1 MVRSALVPKD
11 QQFCSV
17 WLDNHFSFIY
27 GDKAPNRDEVQLS
40 VNSKKEIFKM
50 FDADAK
56 KNSIHSVGYN
66 TFVNLWNAKFPR
78 VKSRP
83 WVNVSGKCNTCYLID
98 REKGKATDQEVVRH
112 LGIAHQLHRG
122 GLYMLEREK

>member
-1 MVRSALVPKD
+1 MVRSALVPKY

-17 WLDNHFSFIY
+17 WLDNHFSIY

-66 TFVNLWNAKFPR
+66 TFVNLWNAQFPR

-83 WVNVSGKCNTCYLID
+83 WVNVPGKCNTCYLID

>member
-17 WLDNHFSFIY
+17 WLDNHFSIY

-40 VNSKKEIFKM
+40 VNSKKESFKM

-66 TFVNLWNAKFPR
+66 TFVNLWNAQFPR
-78 VKSRP
+78 P
-83 WVNVSGKCNTCYLID
+83 
-98 REKGKATDQEVVRH
+98 
-112 LGIAHQLHRG
+112 
-122 GLYMLEREK
+122 

>member
-17 WLDNHFSFIY
+17 WLDNHFSIY

-66 TFVNLWNAKFPR
+66 TFVNLWDAQFPR

-83 WVNVSGKCNTCYLID
+83 WVNVPGKCNTCYLID
-98 REKGKATDQEVVRH
+98 REKNKATDQEVVRH